1 MTHGAINNRL
11 KQFVSVPMRPYN
23 KLSRL
28 IITSVLLLPRNA
40 WQHSRDFV
48 HRTNSERTGTH
59 DRRNETNA
67 QTDARHLFDV
77 PHRCLHP
84 ASSAPNNRGRSFS
97 PAVLPS
103 LPTNCTRALLGILRS
118 YDRGWRLSDSR
129 NYRST
134 LVPSRIRPKS
144 IGKPR
149 ARARRHHFQNI
160 VEIGS

>member
-1 MTHGAINNRL
+1 MYLCNICGTSYNY
-11 KQFVSVPMRPYN
+11 KQSFAFP
-23 KLSRL
+23 
-28 IITSVLLLPRNA
+28 TT
-40 WQHSRDFV
+40 WQSCRDFV
-48 HRTNSERTGTH
+48 YRTNSHQTGTY

-77 PHRCLHP
+77 PRRCLHP
-84 ASSAPNNRGRSFS
+84 ASNAPNNRGRSFS
-97 PAVLPS
+97 PVVLPS
-103 LPTNCTRALLGILRS
+103 LPTNCKRALLGILRS

-134 LVPSRIRPKS
+134 PVPSRIRPKS

-149 ARARRHHFQNI
+149 ARAHRHHSQNI